1 MAPTSSDMCCARRS
15 SWIRLASGNWG
26 STQRKEFWVDSGRA
40 ARVFMRW
47 LLPGCN
53 EHVTRL
59 QVMAVT
65 GEGHHA
71 SVCRHGLSLG
81 QRGPLIPAM
90 DSVHPLMPAPQPTIL
105 RWRRAREP
113 MLLTGLAAVYFVA
126 AKLGLRLAFVHASAT
141 PVWPNTGLALA
152 ALLILGA
159 RVWPAPLVGA
169 FVANLTTARSV
180 ATSLGIAAG
189 HPPGAV
195 AGGHLVSR
203 L

>member
-47 LLPGCN
+47 LLLGCN

-65 GEGHHA
+65 GEGHHL

-81 QRGPLIPAM
+81 QRGPLLPAM

-105 RWRRAREP
+105 RWRRAPEP
-113 MLLTGLAAVYFVA
+113 ILLPALPPLSF
-126 AKLGLRLAFVHASAT
+126 LPPNLPLRLPFF
-141 PVWPNTGLALA
+141 P
-152 ALLILGA
+152 
-159 RVWPAPLVGA
+159 
-169 FVANLTTARSV
+169 
-180 ATSLGIAAG
+180 
-189 HPPGAV
+189 
-195 AGGHLVSR
+195 
-203 L
+203 